1 MWGRKDLQHF
11 MFCWFPPK
19 TIKFFF
25 GKPWRWRILYHL
37 ISYETTQQIQM
48 CFFQDLDDGDLGG
61 ELVRETQ
68 DERDEMMG
76 PKAFGHVKLVQVI
89 PDKTQQVIFQ
99 DRPAW
104 SQKTGRFS
112 DHLWYTVD
120 DSVYMRLQPPLLE
133 GFERKFLSARNF
145 SINLPTHHI
154 SCEIIQQNAGLATA
168 QHFGKDRWL
177 QHLCG
182 ST

>member
-1 MWGRKDLQHF
+1 MKDS
-11 MFCWFPPK
+11 
-19 TIKFFF
+19 
-25 GKPWRWRILYHL
+25 
-37 ISYETTQQIQM
+37 ISPNFLRDNTTNPDV
-48 CFFQDLDDGDLGG
+48 FFQDLDDGDLGG

-89 PDKTQQVIFQ
+89 PDKTQQVFLK

-104 SQKTGRFS
+104 TQKTGRFS

-145 SINLPTHHI
+145 SINLPII
-154 SCEIIQQNAGLATA
+154 SAVKSFSKMQVWQLPSIL
-168 QHFGKDRWL
+168 GKIVGYNIYVAAPRL
-177 QHLCG
+177 ISSKHCG
-182 ST
+182 